1 MLEGMMQPE
10 SRNPETPRDLDAVTD
25 VAMRAADR
33 ARQMLNAGESR
44 DKILAMLANAA
55 EDVSGKGAVCSIL
68 VLDSDGLLRNGAS
81 PNLPADYLKS
91 IDRLKPNPQVGTC
104 SAAAATGSVVVTCDF
119 RSDDKWA
126 ELRHLP
132 LALGFVGHGACRSK
146 QSMERC
152 WGPSE
157 LISGSA
163 DRPFRKN
170 YRASECSPRQ
180 RGWSLRTRQTCM
192 REQPSR

>member
-1 MLEGMMQPE
+1 MQLESG
-10 SRNPETPRDLDAVTD
+10 NPEAPRDADAMT
-25 VAMRAADR
+25 ALATNAAAR
-33 ARQMLNAGESR
+33 ARQMLDTGESR
-44 DKILAMLANAA
+44 EDILAMLANAA
-55 EDVSGKGAVCSIL
+55 EDVSGGSAVCSIL

-132 LALGFVGHGACRSK
+132 LSLGFVGAWSMPIKAKDGKVLGTLGTYFRERRSPLPEEL
-146 QSMERC
+146 QSVKVPAEAAGLVLADKTDLYERT
-152 WGPSE
+152 
-157 LISGSA
+157 A
-163 DRPFRKN
+163 
-170 YRASECSPRQ
+170 
-180 RGWSLRTRQTCM
+180 
-192 REQPSR
+192 

>member
-1 MLEGMMQPE
+1 MGLTEK
-10 SRNPETPRDLDAVTD
+10 PRLNSSDARSKEELVGQATEC
-25 VAMRAADR
+25 V
-33 ARQMLNAGESR
+33 RQMVRADVPRLE
-44 DKILAMLANAA
+44 ILTRLATVA
-55 EDVSGKGAVCSIL
+55 EIVIGTGAVCSIL

-132 LALGFVGHGACRSK
+132 LALGFVGAW
-146 QSMERC
+146 SMPIKAVD
-152 WGPSE
+152 GKV
-157 LISGSA
+157 LGTL
-163 DRPFRKN
+163 
-170 YRASECSPRQ
+170 
-180 RGWSLRTRQTCM
+180 G
-192 REQPSR
+192 